1 MPRAKSHRRA
11 QAQKRR
17 MAQPQPWTPQPPVPE
32 FVARRGTGYRHRVR
46 RWPTSELT
54 QRSFKLVTPALQPD
68 QKMVFVVGDSHLRAM
83 VDGIV
88 AMPEVFVLD
97 FPPRLNI
104 EPGLQDVFRQEFR
117 RVHLSDS
124 DGTPILVQALWDA
137 AVRQLAPP
145 PPPPPPSVPPRTSP
159 RARVSPVLVVTGHS
173 PAARHR
179 NPLEWTVVGQEGKI
193 RASPVQE
200 SVLPSNPV
208 WFSGDILE
216 AMERV
221 SPSSDSDVTAL
232 LPAGQVEATAQE
244 SSSVVPG
251 VVVVR
256 EEVAAACPAVPEVPA
271 RPSPARVT
279 VSASAPRPAVQQV
292 EATAQ
297 ESASAVPGVVAG
309 QEEVDAACPAVPEE
323 RQIDKAK
330 AVFVPSVCLEL
341 DGQLFRFGFGDTVLG
356 EVGVTEGEYIDFGVF
371 ISLRNGLERI
381 FSQYTTCLLTM
392 CGNTTAIVREGGR
405 FAVVDSHSRSSTGLL
420 HHNGTSVV
428 LHFACLDDL
437 HHYICRLADSLLS
450 REKLFELCGVTVSTD
465 ASPARSGVSVESLI
479 TEMSAAPAPESSV
492 LTEAGRK
499 SEVSAGVCVPE
510 CGVSIAASPALSG
523 ISVLTFS
530 SEVSSGSAAEPTV
543 ANGRK
548 RVISS
553 GTCMSKKSKSFD
565 VREVNSDVEFVSEVR
580 SEELVFHP
588 LGLDVC
594 RALCTKLNV
603 DCVKV
608 VSPVA
613 TEEGLLGVPCS
624 KERIVADGN
633 CFFRAISQAV
643 SGSQK
648 HHRKIRL
655 AVCKELERNTDRYQS
670 FLRSE
675 YSSVLEY
682 IEQSRMRRVG
692 SWATEVE
699 IQATADWLG
708 VSVFTF
714 HDGRWIKY
722 SCSSQHLSAE
732 CVYLENVMGRH
743 FENVVCVF
751 KPGLQSCFG
760 YCKISEVTGYS
771 IRPRMM
777 DVVDGDNT
785 AVRYDV
791 VGSVVGVQ
799 DSVKDVEAARELVS
813 VRKSLSKY
821 LKRKQRTQEKCNM
834 PLREKRQLTIRKM
847 YKENVLFREN
857 AKFCS
862 VEKYCKNLPHRE
874 RVKQMSI
881 SKYRESIEHRE
892 RVKARSVGKYRD
904 SSEHRERLKA
914 RSVGKYRD
922 SSEHRERL
930 KARSVGKYRDSSEH
944 RERLKARSVG
954 KYRDSSEHR
963 ERLKARSF
971 VQYRDNSEHR
981 ERVKGKILGKYR
993 DSTEYREK
1001 LKKMSKSKYHGSVD
1015 HKQRVISSVR
1025 LGRKQK
1031 VDKSKDFGFVREQFL
1046 EKVRDG
1052 PDFVCCVCH
1061 RLFFRYQ
1068 VVSCDRETYRRS
1080 SATAAVADRCI
1091 GQQYLHRCSGEC
1103 VAPCSLV
1110 SSRGNLWICYTCDR
1124 KLSSGEMP
1132 AECWVNNLEL
1142 DPIPAELGSL
1152 NSLEQHLIAL
1162 HIPFMKML
1170 ALPKGGQNG
1179 VHGPVTCVPANIVQT
1194 ANVLPRS
1201 SMEGSLLQVKLKRK
1215 LTYKGHY
1222 EYQFVDTLHVR
1233 QALDYLKRTNVYYRD
1248 IEFNEHWVNEFV
1260 REEDR
1265 EREEAESG
1273 SEGEAEVRSGQV
1285 TVQSEMCELAESADI
1300 GQDELLH
1307 DRQQHCM
1314 FQDTCLMPVDIGQEA
1329 LDQYFKDI
1337 LNIAPAEGNSP
1348 VRMLS
1353 DHTNE
1358 AKCFPVL
1365 FPTGGKTYHDG
1376 RWHDLTLARYLNN
1389 RIMHADGRFARNV
1402 EYIFF
1407 AQYVSELDKV
1417 VSSVSVAL
1425 RKGKGGQRPQRI
1437 SEDVLADADA
1447 LKQLLACDDGFRFLK
1462 PIRGTPAFWQS
1473 VQKDVMACVR
1483 QLGIPTWFCSFSSAD
1498 MRWQNLL
1505 TSILKQEGRS
1515 QTVEDLEW
1523 ADRCALLRRNPVTA
1537 ARMFDYRWH
1546 CFLKEVL
1553 MSPCHPIGKII
1564 DYFYRVEFQ
1573 QRGSPHVHCL
1583 FWIEGAPQIDKNT
1596 DEEVIE
1602 FIDRYVTCE
1611 LPSDDDTLLD
1621 TVSSVQTHSKRHS
1634 KSCRK
1639 HKTTCRFNFP
1649 KPVTA
1654 RTFICRMRECKCDKN
1669 KKTGE
1674 AESNS
1679 ENKPACK
1686 CFEDRDRMPKE
1697 FAHKILEDVKKAVER
1712 DVPPASVEDL
1722 FRSLRIN
1729 QEIFERAYRRLEKK
1743 HKVVYRRGV
1752 NEVWVNQYSKKLLK
1766 CWNANMDISFVTDAY
1781 AVVIY
1786 IISYITKAEREIGLL
1801 LTNAQKEAKKQGNL
1815 SAKEALRKLGS
1826 VYLHNRDVCAQEA
1839 VYRLTNMHLRECSRK
1854 VVFVPTGSRIVRM
1867 SLPLSVLRQMAASR
1881 DLREEDMWMVSIVD
1895 RYRNRPDSVVF
1906 DNMCMATFASEYRVL
1921 SKNEMS
1927 QDRIELKNDLGFILR
1942 RTRTQFAV
1950 VRYMRFNLDREEEAH
1965 FQSLLQLFLP
1975 YRTDS
1980 DLKPEGFELFEQ
1992 FYNDGEVMFSDGSV
2006 HSVHDVVDENRAR
2019 FEVNCP
2025 HLELAQEIAAQNNG
2039 VDEDVWGELCPEQEA
2054 ERLEGLEEMRQQR
2067 EGDLAEE
2074 QLVESLVNVPDL
2086 IVGGR
2091 QVAQL
2096 ERNRSILSR
2105 TEGLA
2110 LVRSLNE
2117 TQLAVFYRVRHWC
2130 LQKVMGKNPEPLRV
2144 FVTGGAGTGKSHLI
2158 RAIQYEAA
2166 RLLSTLCDQPDDIC
2180 VLLTAPTGIAAYNL
2194 NAATIHHTLS
2204 IGKQASLPYTPLG
2217 EDKLNSLRAKLS
2229 HLQILIIDEIS
2240 MVNHNL
2246 LAYVHGRLRQIK
2258 QTGDFSP
2265 FGNVSVIAVGDFY
2278 QLPPVKGK
2286 PLYSSPVGV
2295 DLWCNFSI
2303 VELKKIVRQKDSVFA
2318 EMLNRLRVRS
2328 RATPMLDSDVE
2339 MLKMR
2344 ETGEVSSA
2352 LHIFATNRQ
2361 VSEHNLN
2368 YLFDCCPDYVTIEAQ
2383 DFVTNR
2389 TTGNLERMPG
2399 HHGVAADTS
2408 LPETLCIARNARV
2421 MLCKNVDVA
2430 DGLVNGACGTV
2441 TQVVFGEDSTFPL
2454 TVYVRFDD
2462 EKIGSDRR
2470 KNRAHAAVECLQST
2484 AIDPEEDRATK
2495 RGGLRRQFPLRLA
2508 WACTVHKVQ
2517 GLTVDE
2523 AVVSLKRVFAPG
2535 QAYVALSRVRALS
2548 GLIIEDFTEKAIY
2561 CKDAIKEALDSMPPF
2576 LIEQPEP
2583 SLNAHSFSVYL
2594 MNVQNLSRHMLD
2606 LVSCTQHL
2614 QLTCIAVTE
2623 TWLTAQSSLDSV
2635 QIEGYTFHSRPR
2647 GLCYSSNNP
2656 KLLELKNLEH
2666 GGVGLY
2672 SVDNLD
2678 CDILQV
2684 PDLNLECLV
2693 CLCNKFNIL
2702 LAVIYRPPCYPITL
2716 FKQNL
2721 GKLLDWLHPISNT
2734 IVIMGDFNENILKTS
2749 SICKFMGEKGFS
2761 QHVTQE
2767 TTEKGTLIDH
2777 VYVKTTQYNV
2787 ECAVMPTY
2795 FSDHEGVACSFSV
2808 NDDQGLVVDLEEVE
2822 GLFESDVDF
2831 DEG

>member
-1 MPRAKSHRRA
+1 M
-11 QAQKRR
+11 
-17 MAQPQPWTPQPPVPE
+17 
-32 FVARRGTGYRHRVR
+32 
-46 RWPTSELT
+46 
-54 QRSFKLVTPALQPD
+54 
-68 QKMVFVVGDSHLRAM
+68 
-83 VDGIV
+83 
-88 AMPEVFVLD
+88 
-97 FPPRLNI
+97 
-104 EPGLQDVFRQEFR
+104 
-117 RVHLSDS
+117 
-124 DGTPILVQALWDA
+124 
-137 AVRQLAPP
+137 
-145 PPPPPPSVPPRTSP
+145 
-159 RARVSPVLVVTGHS
+159 
-173 PAARHR
+173 
-179 NPLEWTVVGQEGKI
+179 
-193 RASPVQE
+193 
-200 SVLPSNPV
+200 
-208 WFSGDILE
+208 
-216 AMERV
+216 
-221 SPSSDSDVTAL
+221 
-232 LPAGQVEATAQE
+232 
-244 SSSVVPG
+244 
-251 VVVVR
+251 
-256 EEVAAACPAVPEVPA
+256 
-271 RPSPARVT
+271 
-279 VSASAPRPAVQQV
+279 

-297 ESASAVPGVVAG
+297 ESASAVPGVVVCR
-309 QEEVDAACPAVPEE
+309 EVVAAACPAVPKA
-323 RQIDKAK
+323 QQKIVKAK
-330 AVFVPSVCLEL
+330 AVFVPSVCVHDVQFESNANAVATEASRDSSRIRLAKVVHGSFHQGDSRFVYGGVQCMAIALVSLAKHTVSSAFSWDRLDLDRALILGDELYTSLRELKTFSHVSNLLSVPDLPQHLEL
-341 DGQLFRFGFGDTVLG
+341 DGQVFRFSFGDTVLG

-371 ISLRNGLERI
+371 VSLRNGLERI
-381 FSQYTTCLLTM
+381 FSQYSTCLLTL
-392 CGNTTAIVREGGR
+392 CGNTTAIMREDGR
-405 FAVVDSHSRSSTGLL
+405 FAVVDSHSRSNTGLL
-420 HHNGTSVV
+420 HHDGTSVV

-437 HHYICRLADSLLS
+437 HHYICRLADSLSS
-450 REKLFELCGVTVSTD
+450 REKLFELCGVTVSTG

-479 TEMSAAPAPESSV
+479 TGMSAAPAPESSV
-492 LTEAGRK
+492 VTEAGRK
-499 SEVSAGVCVPE
+499 SEDSAGSFAPE
-510 CGVSIAASPALSG
+510 CGLGVAASPALSG

-530 SEVSSGSAAEPTV
+530 SEVSSSSAAEPTV
-543 ANGRK
+543 TGGRK

-553 GTCMSKKSKSFD
+553 NICMSKKFKSFD
-565 VREVNSDVEFVSEVR
+565 VNEINLDVEFVSAVR
-580 SEELVFHP
+580 KKELVFRP
-588 LGLDVC
+588 LGVDVC

-608 VSPVA
+608 VSPVS
-613 TEEGLLGVPCS
+613 TEVALLGVPCS
-624 KERIVADGN
+624 KDRIVADGN

-648 HHRKIRL
+648 HHRRIRL
-655 AVCKELERNTDRYQS
+655 AVCKELVRNADRYQS
-670 FLRSE
+670 LLRSE

-682 IEQSRMRRVG
+682 IQQSRMRCVG

-699 IQATADWLG
+699 IQATADWLA

-714 HDGRWIKY
+714 HDGRWLRY
-722 SCSSQHLSAE
+722 SCSSQSLSTE
-732 CVYLENVMGRH
+732 CIYIENIRGRH
-743 FENVVCVF
+743 FENVFCVC
-751 KPGLQSCFG
+751 KPGLQSCYR
-760 YCKISEVTGYS
+760 YCKVSEVTGYNVRS
-771 IRPRMM
+771 RRM
-777 DVVDGDNT
+777 DVVVVDSDNT
-785 AVRYDV
+785 AV
-791 VGSVVGVQ
+791 GCSSVVGVE
-799 DSVKDVEAARELVS
+799 DSDKVVEAASEVVS
-813 VRKSLSKY
+813 GRKSLSMY
-821 LKRKQRTQEKCNM
+821 LRRKQREQEKLNM
-834 PLREKRQLTIRKM
+834 SLREKRLLRIRKI
-847 YKENVLFREN
+847 YKENVLFREK
-857 AKFCS
+857 AKLLS

-874 RVKQMSI
+874 RVKEMSI
-881 SKYRESIEHRE
+881 SKYRDSIEHRE
-892 RVKARSVGKYRD
+892 IVKGKSVGKYRD
-904 SSEHRERLKA
+904 SIEHREK
-914 RSVGKYRD
+914 VI
-922 SSEHRERL
+922 ER
-930 KARSVGKYRDSSEH
+930 
-944 RERLKARSVG
+944 
-954 KYRDSSEHR
+954 
-963 ERLKARSF
+963 
-971 VQYRDNSEHR
+971 
-981 ERVKGKILGKYR
+981 
-993 DSTEYREK
+993 
-1001 LKKMSKSKYHGSVD
+1001 SKSKYHGSVE
-1015 HKQRVISSVR
+1015 HKQKVISGVR
-1025 LGRKQK
+1025 LSRKQK
-1031 VDKSKDFGFVREQFL
+1031 VEKAADFAFVMDRFL
-1046 EKVRDG
+1046 AKVRDG

-1061 RLFFRYQ
+1061 RLFFRFQ
-1068 VVSCDRETYRRS
+1068 VLICAREVYRRS
-1080 SATAAVADRCI
+1080 SVTAAIADRCI
-1091 GQQYLHRCSGEC
+1091 GEHYLHRCNKEC
-1103 VAPCSLV
+1103 VVPCSLV
-1110 SSRGNLWICYTCDR
+1110 SSRGQLWICFTCHG
-1124 KLSSGEMP
+1124 KLSRGEMP

-1142 DPIPAELGSL
+1142 DPIPSELGCL

-1194 ANVLPRS
+1194 TNVLPRS

-1215 LTYKGHY
+1215 LTYKGYY
-1222 EYQFVDTLHVR
+1222 EYQFVDTLRVR
-1233 QALDYLKRTNVYYRD
+1233 QALEYLKRTNFHYRD

-1265 EREEAESG
+1265 DKEEAESG
-1273 SEGEAEVRSGQV
+1273 SEDEAEGRSRQV
-1285 TVQSEMCELAESADI
+1285 TVQSEMCDLAESADI

-1365 FPTGGKTYHDG
+1365 FPVGDKTFHDG
-1376 RWHDLTLARYLNN
+1376 RSHHLTLSRYLNN

-1407 AQYVSELDKV
+1407 AQYMSELDRV

-1437 SEDVLADADA
+1437 TEDMLTDADA

-1523 ADRCALLRRNPVTA
+1523 ADRCELLRRNPVTA

-1553 MSPCHPIGKII
+1553 MSPCQPIGKII
-1564 DYFYRVEFQ
+1564 DYFYRVEYQ

-1583 FWIEGAPQIDKNT
+1583 FWIEGAPQIDRNT
-1596 DEEVIE
+1596 DEEVVK

-1649 KPVTA
+1649 KPVSA
-1654 RTFICRMRECKCDKN
+1654 RTFICRMLECKCDK
-1669 KKTGE
+1669 KKT
-1674 AESNS
+1674 AETEPGS
-1679 ENKPACK
+1679 ENRPVCK
-1686 CFEDRDRMPKE
+1686 CFEDRDKMPE
-1697 FAHKILEDVKKAVER
+1697 NVAQAILTAVKRAVES
-1712 DVPPASVEDL
+1712 DVPPVSVEDL
-1722 FRSLRIN
+1722 FCALGIN
-1729 QEIFERAYRRLEKK
+1729 QEIFELAYRRLEKR

-1752 NEVWVNQYSKKLLK
+1752 NEVWVNQYNKQLLK

-1786 IISYITKAEREIGLL
+1786 ILSYITKAEREIGLL
-1801 LTNAQKEAKKQGNL
+1801 LTNAQKEAKTQGNL

-1839 VYRLTNMHLRECSRK
+1839 VYRLTNMHLKECSRK

-1867 SLPLSVLRQMAASR
+1867 SLPLSVLRQKAASG
-1881 DLREEDMWMVSIVD
+1881 DLGEDEMWMTGIVD
-1895 RYRNRPDSVVF
+1895 RYKNRPNSDVF
-1906 DNMCMATFASEYRVL
+1906 ANMCMATFASEYRVL
-1921 SKNEMS
+1921 SKNEKS
-1927 QDRIELKNDLGFILR
+1927 KDRIQLNNDLGFILR

-1950 VRYMRFNLDREEEAH
+1950 VRYMRFSLDRQEEAH

-1980 DLKPEGFELFEQ
+1980 DLKPAGFELFEQ
-1992 FYNDGEVMFSDGSV
+1992 FYNDGQVTFSDGSV
-2006 HSVHDVVDENRAR
+2006 HSVCDVIGENRAR

-2039 VDEDVWGELCPEQEA
+2039 VDEDVWGELCPEQET
-2054 ERLEGLEEMRQQR
+2054 ERLEGLEEQRQQR
-2067 EGDLAEE
+2067 EAEIAEE
-2074 QLVESLVNVPDL
+2074 QLVEAMENVPDL

-2091 QVAQL
+2091 QVAQV
-2096 ERNRSILSR
+2096 ERNRSMLSR
-2105 TEGLA
+2105 SDGLA
-2110 LVRSLNE
+2110 LIRSLNE
-2117 TQLAVFYRVRHWC
+2117 TQLAVFYKVRQWC

-2158 RAIQYEAA
+2158 RAIEYEAG

-2229 HLQILIIDEIS
+2229 QVQILIIDEIS
-2240 MVNHNL
+2240 MVDHNV
-2246 LAYVHGRLRQIK
+2246 LAYVHGRLRQVK

-2318 EMLNRLRVRS
+2318 ELLNRLRVRS
-2328 RATPMLDSDVE
+2328 RATPMLNSDVE

-2368 YLFDCCPDYVTIEAQ
+2368 YLFDCCPDYVTVEAQ
-2383 DFVTNR
+2383 DFVNNR

-2408 LPETLCIARNARV
+2408 LPETLCLARNARV

-2441 TQVVFGEDSTFPL
+2441 TQLVFGEDSTFPL

-2462 EKIGSDRR
+2462 ENIGSDRR
-2470 KNRAHAAVECLQST
+2470 KKRAHAAVECLQST
-2484 AIDPEEDRATK
+2484 AIDPETERATK
-2495 RGGLRRQFPLRLA
+2495 RGGVRRQFPLRLA

-2548 GLIIEDFTEKAIY
+2548 GLIIQDFTEKVIY

-2576 LIEQPEP
+2576 LIEQPKP
-2583 SLNAHSFSVYL
+2583 SLNTHSFSVYL
-2594 MNVQNLSRHMLD
+2594 MNVQNLSRHLVD

-2623 TWLTAQSSLDSV
+2623 TWLTAQSSLDCV

-2647 GLCYSSNNP
+2647 GLCYSSSNP
-2656 KLLELKNLEH
+2656 KLIELKNLEH

-2678 CDILQV
+2678 CNILQV

-2702 LAVIYRPPCYPITL
+2702 LVVIYRPPCYPNSL

-2721 GKLLDWLHPISNT
+2721 GRLLDWLHPISNT

-2749 SICKFMGEKGFS
+2749 SISKFMGEKGFS

-2777 VYVKTTQYNV
+2777 VYVKTTRYNV

-2795 FSDHEGVACSFSV
+2795 FSDHEGVLCSFIV
-2808 NDDQGLVVDLEEVE
+2808 KDDQGLVVDFEEVE
-2822 GLFESDVDF
+2822 GLFESDLVL
-2831 DEG
+2831 DED

>member
-1 MPRAKSHRRA
+1 
-11 QAQKRR
+11 
-17 MAQPQPWTPQPPVPE
+17 TPSP
-32 FVARRGTGYRHRVR
+32 ARGTV
-46 RWPTSELT
+46 
-54 QRSFKLVTPALQPD
+54 PAS
-68 QKMVFVVGDSHLRAM
+68 G
-83 VDGIV
+83 
-88 AMPEVFVLD
+88 
-97 FPPRLNI
+97 PR
-104 EPGLQDVFRQEFR
+104 PA
-117 RVHLSDS
+117 
-124 DGTPILVQALWDA
+124 VQ
-137 AVRQLAPP
+137 
-145 PPPPPPSVPPRTSP
+145 
-159 RARVSPVLVVTGHS
+159 
-173 PAARHR
+173 
-179 NPLEWTVVGQEGKI
+179 
-193 RASPVQE
+193 
-200 SVLPSNPV
+200 
-208 WFSGDILE
+208 
-216 AMERV
+216 
-221 SPSSDSDVTAL
+221 
-232 LPAGQVEATAQE
+232 QVEATAQE

-256 EEVAAACPAVPEVPA
+256 EEVAAACPAVPEV
-271 RPSPARVT
+271 
-279 VSASAPRPAVQQV
+279 
-292 EATAQ
+292 EATVQ
-297 ESASAVPGVVAG
+297 ESASEVPGVVVG
-309 QEEVDAACPAVPEE
+309 QEEVAASCPAVPEE
-323 RQIDKAK
+323 QRKIIKAK
-330 AVFVPSVCLEL
+330 AVFFPNVKLETNANGVATEASRDSSRIRLAKVVRGSFHQGNARFVYGGVQCMAIALVSLARHTVRSAFSWDRLDLDRALVEGDELYTSLRDLNIFSHVSNLLSVPDLPQQLEL
-341 DGQLFRFGFGDTVLG
+341 DGQLFRFSFGDTVLG
-356 EVGVTEGEYIDFGVF
+356 DVGVTQGEYIDFGVF

-405 FAVVDSHSRSSTGLL
+405 FAVVDSHSRSNTGLL

-437 HHYICRLADSLLS
+437 HHYICRLADSLRS
-450 REKLFELCGVTVSTD
+450 REKLFELCGVTVSTG

-479 TEMSAAPAPESSV
+479 TEMSAAPAPESS
-492 LTEAGRK
+492 
-499 SEVSAGVCVPE
+499 
-510 CGVSIAASPALSG
+510 
-523 ISVLTFS
+523 
-530 SEVSSGSAAEPTV
+530 
-543 ANGRK
+543 
-548 RVISS
+548 
-553 GTCMSKKSKSFD
+553 KSKSFD
-565 VREVNSDVEFVSEVR
+565 VQKVNLDVEFVSEVR

-594 RALCTKLNV
+594 RALCTKLNA

-648 HHRKIRL
+648 HHRRIRL

-670 FLRSE
+670 LLRSE

-714 HDGRWIKY
+714 HDGRWLRY
-722 SCSSQHLSAE
+722 SCSSQPLSVE
-732 CVYLENVMGRH
+732 CIYIENVMGRH
-743 FENVVCVF
+743 FENVVCVC
-751 KPGLQSCFG
+751 KPGLRSCFG
-760 YCKISEVTGYS
+760 YCKLSEVTGYS
-771 IRPRMM
+771 IRSRMM
-777 DVVDGDNT
+777 DFVDSDNT
-785 AVRYDV
+785 AVGCDV
-791 VGSVVGVQ
+791 VGSVLGVQ
-799 DSVKDVEAARELVS
+799 DSVNVVEAARELRS
-813 VRKSLSKY
+813 GRESKY
-821 LKRKQRTQEKCNM
+821 LRQKKRKQEKLNM
-834 PLREKRQLTIRKM
+834 SLREKRQCRIRKI
-847 YKENVLFREN
+847 YQENVVFREK
-857 AKFCS
+857 AKLWS
-862 VEKYCKNLPHRE
+862 VGNYGKNLAHRQ
-874 RVKQMSI
+874 RVKEMGV
-881 SKYRESIEHRE
+881 SKYRESVEHRETVKARSLGKYRDSIEHRE
-892 RVKARSVGKYRD
+892 RVKAKGFVKYRD
-904 SSEHRERLKA
+904 SSEYRERVKVKSLV
-914 RSVGKYRD
+914 RYRD
-922 SSEHRERL
+922 SSEYRERV
-930 KARSVGKYRDSSEH
+930 KAKSLVRYRDSSKYREKHKERSKNKYRDSVE
-944 RERLKARSVG
+944 
-954 KYRDSSEHR
+954 
-963 ERLKARSF
+963 
-971 VQYRDNSEHR
+971 
-981 ERVKGKILGKYR
+981 
-993 DSTEYREK
+993 
-1001 LKKMSKSKYHGSVD
+1001 

-1025 LGRKQK
+1025 LGRKQR
-1031 VDKSKDFGFVREQFL
+1031 VDKSKDFGFVREKFL

-1068 VVSCDRETYRRS
+1068 VVICEREAYRQS
-1080 SATAAVADRCI
+1080 SVTVSTADRCI
-1091 GQQYLHRCSGEC
+1091 GRQYLHRCSGEC
-1103 VAPCSLV
+1103 VAPCLLV
-1110 SSRGNLWICYTCDR
+1110 SSRGNLWICYTCHR

-1222 EYQFVDTLHVR
+1222 EYQFVDTLRVR
-1233 QALDYLKRTNVYYRD
+1233 QALDYLKRTNVHYRG

-1265 EREEAESG
+1265 EKEEAESG
-1273 SEGEAEVRSGQV
+1273 SEDEAE
-1285 TVQSEMCELAESADI
+1285 ADI

-1365 FPTGGKTYHDG
+1365 FPTGGKTFHDG

-1553 MSPCHPIGKII
+1553 MSPCQPIGKIV

-1649 KPVTA
+1649 KPVSA
-1654 RTFICRMRECKCDKN
+1654 RTFICRMQECKCDKN

-1729 QEIFERAYRRLEKK
+1729 QEIFECAYRRLEKK

-1752 NEVWVNQYSKKLLK
+1752 NEVWVNQYSKQLLK

-1881 DLREEDMWMVSIVD
+1881 DLREDDMWMVSIVD
-1895 RYRNRPDSVVF
+1895 RYKNRPDSDVF

-1980 DLKPEGFELFEQ
+1980 DLKPDGFELFEQ

-2006 HSVHDVVDENRAR
+2006 HSVSDVVDENRAR

-2067 EGDLAEE
+2067 EGEIAEE

-2117 TQLAVFYRVRHWC
+2117 TQLAVFYKVRQWC

-2246 LAYVHGRLRQIK
+2246 LAYIHGRLRQIK

-2286 PLYSSPVGV
+2286 PLYSSPVGL

-2462 EKIGSDRR
+2462 VNIGSDRR

-2576 LIEQPEP
+2576 LIEQPKP
-2583 SLNAHSFSVYL
+2583 SLNTHSFSVYL
-2594 MNVQNLSRHMLD
+2594 MNVQNLSRHVLD

-2647 GLCYSSNNP
+2647 GLCYSSSNP

-2808 NDDQGLVVDLEEVE
+2808 NNDQGLVVDLEEGNFLVE
-2822 GLFESDVDF
+2822 DATVVQRPKLPYLPSDDDVAL
-2831 DEG
+2831 

>member
-1 MPRAKSHRRA
+1 M
-11 QAQKRR
+11 
-17 MAQPQPWTPQPPVPE
+17 
-32 FVARRGTGYRHRVR
+32 
-46 RWPTSELT
+46 
-54 QRSFKLVTPALQPD
+54 
-68 QKMVFVVGDSHLRAM
+68 
-83 VDGIV
+83 
-88 AMPEVFVLD
+88 
-97 FPPRLNI
+97 
-104 EPGLQDVFRQEFR
+104 
-117 RVHLSDS
+117 
-124 DGTPILVQALWDA
+124 
-137 AVRQLAPP
+137 
-145 PPPPPPSVPPRTSP
+145 
-159 RARVSPVLVVTGHS
+159 
-173 PAARHR
+173 
-179 NPLEWTVVGQEGKI
+179 
-193 RASPVQE
+193 
-200 SVLPSNPV
+200 
-208 WFSGDILE
+208 
-216 AMERV
+216 
-221 SPSSDSDVTAL
+221 
-232 LPAGQVEATAQE
+232 EAT
-244 SSSVVPG
+244 
-251 VVVVR
+251 
-256 EEVAAACPAVPEVPA
+256 
-271 RPSPARVT
+271 T
-279 VSASAPRPAVQQV
+279 
-292 EATAQ
+292 Q
-297 ESASAVPGVVAG
+297 ESASAVPGVVVA
-309 QEEVDAACPAVPEE
+309 QEEVTAAGPAVLEE
-323 RQIDKAK
+323 RQKIDKAK
-330 AVFVPSVCLEL
+330 AVFVPSVCVSDVQLESSANAVATGSNRDSSRIRLVKVVCGSFHQGDARFVYGGVQCMAIALVSLAKHTVRTAFSWDRLDLDRALVEGDELYTSLRDLNIFSHVSNLLSVPDLPQHLEL
-341 DGQLFRFGFGDTVLG
+341 DGQVFRFSFGDTVLG
-356 EVGVTEGEYIDFGVF
+356 EIGVTEGEYIDFGVF

-381 FSQYTTCLLTM
+381 FSQYSTCLLTL
-392 CGNTTAIVREGGR
+392 CGNTTAIVCEDGR
-405 FAVVDSHSRSSTGLL
+405 FAVVDSHSRSNTGLL
-420 HHNGTSVV
+420 QSDGTSVV

-437 HHYICRLADSLLS
+437 HYYICRLADSLSS
-450 REKLFELCGVTVSTD
+450 RQKLFELCGVGVSGG

-479 TEMSAAPAPESSV
+479 TGMSAAPAPESSV
-492 LTEAGRK
+492 VTEAGRK
-499 SEVSAGVCVPE
+499 SDVSAGSCVPE

-523 ISVLTFS
+523 ISVMTFS

-553 GTCMSKKSKSFD
+553 GTCMSKKFKSFD
-565 VREVNSDVEFVSEVR
+565 ASEVSLDLQFVSTAR
-580 SEELVFHP
+580 KEELVFRP
-588 LGLDVC
+588 LSIDVC
-594 RALCTKLNV
+594 RVLCSKLNV

-608 VSPVA
+608 GSAVS
-613 TEEGLLGVPCS
+613 TEVGLLGVPCS
-624 KERIVADGN
+624 KDRIVADGN

-648 HHRKIRL
+648 HHRRIRL
-655 AVCKELERNTDRYQS
+655 AVCKELQRNADRYQS
-670 FLRSE
+670 LLRSE

-682 IEQSRMRRVG
+682 IEQSRMRRVS

-714 HDGRWIKY
+714 HDGRWLRY
-722 SCSSQHLSAE
+722 SCSSQPLSVE
-732 CVYLENVMGRH
+732 CVYLENIRGQH

-751 KPGLQSCFG
+751 KPGLHSCFE
-760 YCKISEVTGYS
+760 YCKVREVAGYS
-771 IRPRMM
+771 IRSRMM
-777 DVVDGDNT
+777 DVLDSDNT
-785 AVRYDV
+785 AVRYSSDV
-791 VGSVVGVQ
+791 VGSVVGVE
-799 DSVKDVEAARELVS
+799 DSDKVVEAARELVS
-813 VRKSLSKY
+813 VRMSGKSKY
-821 LKRKQRTQEKCNM
+821 LRQKQRKQEKFNLS
-834 PLREKRQLTIRKM
+834 LREKRQLRIRKT
-847 YKENVLFREN
+847 YQGNVVFREK
-857 AKFCS
+857 AKVWS
-862 VEKYCKNLPHRE
+862 VGNYCKNLAHRE
-874 RVKQMSI
+874 RVKKLSV

-892 RVKARSVGKYRD
+892 RVKAKSLGKYRD
-904 SSEHRERLKA
+904 S
-914 RSVGKYRD
+914 V
-922 SSEHRERL
+922 
-930 KARSVGKYRDSSEH
+930 
-944 RERLKARSVG
+944 
-954 KYRDSSEHR
+954 
-963 ERLKARSF
+963 
-971 VQYRDNSEHR
+971 EHR
-981 ERVKGKILGKYR
+981 ERVKARSSVKYRDNIEHRERVKTKSFVKYRDNIEHRERVKAKSFVKYR
-993 DSTEYREK
+993 DSIPHREK
-1001 LKKMSKSKYHGSVD
+1001 VIERSKSKYHGSVE
-1015 HKQRVISSVR
+1015 HKQKVISGVKLS
-1025 LGRKQK
+1025 RKQK
-1031 VDKSKDFGFVREQFL
+1031 VEKAEDFAFVMDHFL
-1046 EKVRDG
+1046 AKVRDG

-1061 RLFFRYQ
+1061 RLLFRFQ
-1068 VVSCDRETYRRS
+1068 VVSCAREVYRRS
-1080 SATAAVADRCI
+1080 SATAAIADRCI
-1091 GQQYLHRCSGEC
+1091 GEHYLHRCNEEC
-1103 VAPCSLV
+1103 VVPCSLV
-1110 SSRGNLWICYTCDR
+1110 SSRGQLWICFTCHG
-1124 KLSSGEMP
+1124 KLSAGEMP
-1132 AECWVNNLEL
+1132 AECWVNNLAL
-1142 DPIPAELGSL
+1142 DPIPSELGCL

-1194 ANVLPRS
+1194 TNVLPRS

-1215 LTYKGHY
+1215 LTYKGYY
-1222 EYQFVDTLHVR
+1222 EYQFVDTLRVR
-1233 QALDYLKRTNVYYRD
+1233 QALEYLKRTNVHYRD
-1248 IEFNEHWVNEFV
+1248 IDFNDEWVNEFV
-1260 REEDR
+1260 RQEDR
-1265 EREEAESG
+1265 EKEEAESG
-1273 SEGEAEVRSGQV
+1273 SEDEAVEVRSGQDRGQGEIGD
-1285 TVQSEMCELAESADI
+1285 VQESADI

-1365 FPTGGKTYHDG
+1365 FPAGDKTFHDG
-1376 RWHDLTLARYLNN
+1376 RSHHLTLSRYLNN

-1407 AQYVSELDKV
+1407 AQYMSELDRV
-1417 VSSVSVAL
+1417 VSSVSIAL

-1437 SEDVLADADA
+1437 TEDMLTDADA

-1523 ADRCALLRRNPVTA
+1523 ADRCELLRRNPVTA

-1553 MSPCHPIGKII
+1553 MSPCQPIGKII
-1564 DYFYRVEFQ
+1564 DYFYRVEYQ

-1583 FWIEGAPQIDKNT
+1583 FWIEGAPQIDRNT
-1596 DEEVIE
+1596 DEEVVK

-1649 KPVTA
+1649 KPVSA
-1654 RTFICRMRECKCDKN
+1654 RTFICRMLECKCDK
-1669 KKTGE
+1669 KKT
-1674 AESNS
+1674 AETEPGS
-1679 ENKPACK
+1679 ENRPVCK
-1686 CFEDRDRMPKE
+1686 CFEDRDKMPE
-1697 FAHKILEDVKKAVER
+1697 NVAQAILTAVKLAVDS
-1712 DVPPASVEDL
+1712 DVPPVSVEDL
-1722 FRSLRIN
+1722 FCALGIN
-1729 QEIFERAYRRLEKK
+1729 QEIFELAYRRLEKR

-1752 NEVWVNQYSKKLLK
+1752 NEVWVNQYSKQLLK

-1786 IISYITKAEREIGLL
+1786 ILSYITKAEREIGLL
-1801 LTNAQKEAKKQGNL
+1801 LTNAQKEAKTQGNL

-1854 VVFVPTGSRIVRM
+1854 VVFVPTGSKIVRM
-1867 SLPLSVLRQMAASR
+1867 SLPLSVLRQKAASC
-1881 DLREEDMWMVSIVD
+1881 DLGEDEMWMTGIVD
-1895 RYRNRPDSVVF
+1895 RYKNRPNSDVF
-1906 DNMCMATFASEYRVL
+1906 ANMCMATFASEYRVL
-1921 SKNEMS
+1921 SKNEKS
-1927 QDRIELKNDLGFILR
+1927 KDRIQLNNDLGFILR

-1950 VRYMRFNLDREEEAH
+1950 VRYMRFSLDRQEEAH

-1980 DLKPEGFELFEQ
+1980 DLKPAGFELFEQ
-1992 FYNDGEVMFSDGSV
+1992 FYNDGQVTFSDGSV
-2006 HSVHDVVDENRAR
+2006 HSVRDVVGENRAR

-2054 ERLEGLEEMRQQR
+2054 ERLEGLEEQRQQR
-2067 EGDLAEE
+2067 EAEIAEE
-2074 QLVESLVNVPDL
+2074 QLVEAMENVPDL

-2091 QVAQL
+2091 QVAQV
-2096 ERNRSILSR
+2096 ERNRSTLSR
-2105 TEGLA
+2105 SDGLA
-2110 LVRSLNE
+2110 LIRSLNE
-2117 TQLAVFYRVRHWC
+2117 TQLAVFYKVRQWC

-2158 RAIQYEAA
+2158 KAIEYEAG

-2229 HLQILIIDEIS
+2229 QVQILIIDEIS
-2240 MVNHNL
+2240 MVDHNV
-2246 LAYVHGRLRQIK
+2246 LAYVHGRLRQVK

-2318 EMLNRLRVRS
+2318 ELLNRLRVHS

-2368 YLFDCCPDYVTIEAQ
+2368 YLFDCCPDYVTVEAQ
-2383 DFVTNR
+2383 DFVNNR
-2389 TTGNLERMPG
+2389 TTGNLERMPR

-2408 LPETLCIARNARV
+2408 LPETLCLARNARV

-2441 TQVVFGEDSTFPL
+2441 TQLVFGEDSTFPL

-2462 EKIGSDRR
+2462 ENIGSDRR
-2470 KNRAHAAVECLQST
+2470 KKRAHAAVECLQST
-2484 AIDPEEDRATK
+2484 AIDPETERATK
-2495 RGGLRRQFPLRLA
+2495 RGGVRRQFPLRLA

-2548 GLIIEDFTEKAIY
+2548 GLIIRDFTEKVIY

-2576 LIEQPEP
+2576 LIEQPKP
-2583 SLNAHSFSVYL
+2583 SLNTHSFSVYL
-2594 MNVQNLSRHMLD
+2594 MNVQNLSRHLVD

-2623 TWLTAQSSLDSV
+2623 TWLTAQSSLDGV
-2635 QIEGYTFHSRPR
+2635 QIEGYTFNNRPR
-2647 GLCYSSNNP
+2647 GLCYSSSNP

-2672 SVDNLD
+2672 SVGNLD
-2678 CDILQV
+2678 CNILQV

-2702 LAVIYRPPCYPITL
+2702 LAVIYRPPCYPNSL

-2721 GKLLDWLHPISNT
+2721 GRLLDWLHPISNT

-2749 SICKFMGEKGFS
+2749 SISKFMGEKGFS

-2777 VYVKTTQYNV
+2777 VYVKTTRYNV

-2795 FSDHEGVACSFSV
+2795 FSDHEGVLCSFTV
-2808 NDDQGLVVDLEEVE
+2808 KDDQG
-2822 GLFESDVDF
+2822 
-2831 DEG
+2831 

>member
-1 MPRAKSHRRA
+1 
-11 QAQKRR
+11 
-17 MAQPQPWTPQPPVPE
+17 
-32 FVARRGTGYRHRVR
+32 
-46 RWPTSELT
+46 
-54 QRSFKLVTPALQPD
+54 
-68 QKMVFVVGDSHLRAM
+68 
-83 VDGIV
+83 
-88 AMPEVFVLD
+88 
-97 FPPRLNI
+97 
-104 EPGLQDVFRQEFR
+104 
-117 RVHLSDS
+117 
-124 DGTPILVQALWDA
+124 
-137 AVRQLAPP
+137 
-145 PPPPPPSVPPRTSP
+145 
-159 RARVSPVLVVTGHS
+159 
-173 PAARHR
+173 
-179 NPLEWTVVGQEGKI
+179 
-193 RASPVQE
+193 
-200 SVLPSNPV
+200 
-208 WFSGDILE
+208 
-216 AMERV
+216 
-221 SPSSDSDVTAL
+221 
-232 LPAGQVEATAQE
+232 
-244 SSSVVPG
+244 
-251 VVVVR
+251 
-256 EEVAAACPAVPEVPA
+256 
-271 RPSPARVT
+271 
-279 VSASAPRPAVQQV
+279 
-292 EATAQ
+292 
-297 ESASAVPGVVAG
+297 
-309 QEEVDAACPAVPEE
+309 
-323 RQIDKAK
+323 
-330 AVFVPSVCLEL
+330 
-341 DGQLFRFGFGDTVLG
+341 
-356 EVGVTEGEYIDFGVF
+356 
-371 ISLRNGLERI
+371 
-381 FSQYTTCLLTM
+381 
-392 CGNTTAIVREGGR
+392 
-405 FAVVDSHSRSSTGLL
+405 
-420 HHNGTSVV
+420 
-428 LHFACLDDL
+428 
-437 HHYICRLADSLLS
+437 
-450 REKLFELCGVTVSTD
+450 
-465 ASPARSGVSVESLI
+465 
-479 TEMSAAPAPESSV
+479 
-492 LTEAGRK
+492 
-499 SEVSAGVCVPE
+499 
-510 CGVSIAASPALSG
+510 
-523 ISVLTFS
+523 
-530 SEVSSGSAAEPTV
+530 
-543 ANGRK
+543 
-548 RVISS
+548 
-553 GTCMSKKSKSFD
+553 MSKKSKSFD

-648 HHRKIRL
+648 HHRRIRL

-670 FLRSE
+670 LLRSE

-714 HDGRWIKY
+714 HDGRWLRY
-722 SCSSQHLSAE
+722 SCSSQPLSVE
-732 CVYLENVMGRH
+732 CIYLENIMGRH

-813 VRKSLSKY
+813 GRKSLSKY
-821 LKRKQRTQEKCNM
+821 LKRKQRTQEKFNM

-847 YKENVLFREN
+847 YKENVVFREK
-857 AKFCS
+857 ARLCS

-874 RVKQMSI
+874 RVRQMSI
-881 SKYRESIEHRE
+881 SKYRES
-892 RVKARSVGKYRD
+892 
-904 SSEHRERLKA
+904 
-914 RSVGKYRD
+914 
-922 SSEHRERL
+922 
-930 KARSVGKYRDSSEH
+930 
-944 RERLKARSVG
+944 
-954 KYRDSSEHR
+954 
-963 ERLKARSF
+963 F
-971 VQYRDNSEHR
+971 EHR
-981 ERVKGKILGKYR
+981 ERVKGMILGKYR

-1001 LKKMSKSKYHGSVD
+1001 LKKRSKSRSKSKYHGSVE
-1015 HKQRVISSVR
+1015 HKERVISSVK
-1025 LGRKQK
+1025 LGRKQR
-1031 VDKSKDFGFVREQFL
+1031 VEKSKDFGFVMDQFL

-1068 VVSCDRETYRRS
+1068 VVICEREAYRRS
-1080 SATAAVADRCI
+1080 SVTAAVADRCL

-1103 VAPCSLV
+1103 VVPCSLV
-1110 SSRGNLWICYTCDR
+1110 SSRGNLWICFTCDR

-1194 ANVLPRS
+1194 VNVLPRS

-1215 LTYKGHY
+1215 LTYKGYY
-1222 EYQFVDTLHVR
+1222 EYQFVDTLRVR
-1233 QALDYLKRTNVYYRD
+1233 QALEYLKRTNVHYRD

-1273 SEGEAEVRSGQV
+1273 SEDEGRSQQV

-1365 FPTGGKTYHDG
+1365 FPTGGKTFHDG

-1553 MSPCHPIGKII
+1553 MSPCQPIGKII

-1596 DEEVIE
+1596 DEEVVE

-1649 KPVTA
+1649 KPVSA
-1654 RTFICRMRECKCDKN
+1654 RTFICRMRECKCDK
-1669 KKTGE
+1669 KKETGE

-1697 FAHKILEDVKKAVER
+1697 FAHKILEAVKKAVER

-1722 FRSLRIN
+1722 FASLRIN
-1729 QEIFERAYRRLEKK
+1729 QEIFEMAYRRLEKK

-1752 NEVWVNQYSKKLLK
+1752 NEVWVNQYSKQLLK

-1801 LTNAQKEAKKQGNL
+1801 LSNAQKEAKKQGNL

-1839 VYRLTNMHLRECSRK
+1839 VYRLMNMHLRECSRK

-1895 RYRNRPDSVVF
+1895 RYRNRPDSDVF

-1921 SKNEMS
+1921 TKNEMS
-1927 QDRIELKNDLGFILR
+1927 QDRIELKNDFGFILR

-2006 HSVHDVVDENRAR
+2006 HSVCDVVDENRAR

-2054 ERLEGLEEMRQQR
+2054 ERLEGLEERRQQQ
-2067 EGDLAEE
+2067 EGEIAEE

-2105 TEGLA
+2105 SEGLA
-2110 LVRSLNE
+2110 LIRSLNE
-2117 TQLAVFYRVRHWC
+2117 TQLAVFYKVRQWC

-2158 RAIQYEAA
+2158 RAIQYEAG

-2180 VLLTAPTGIAAYNL
+2180 VLITAPTGIAAYNL

-2204 IGKQASLPYTPLG
+2204 IGKQAGLPYTPLG

-2246 LAYVHGRLRQIK
+2246 LAYIHGRLRQIK

-2548 GLIIEDFTEKAIY
+2548 GLIIEDFTERAIY
-2561 CKDAIKEALDSMPPF
+2561 CKDAIKEALDGMPPF

-2583 SLNAHSFSVYL
+2583 SVNTHSFSVYL
-2594 MNVQNLSRHMLD
+2594 MNVQNLSRHVLD

-2647 GLCYSSNNP
+2647 GLCYSSSNP

-2693 CLCNKFNIL
+2693 CLCSKFNIL
-2702 LAVIYRPPCYPITL
+2702 LAVIYRPPCYPISL

-2721 GKLLDWLHPISNT
+2721 GKLLDWLNPISNT

-2795 FSDHEGVACSFSV
+2795 FSDHEGVLCSFSV

-2831 DEG
+2831 DED

>member
-1 MPRAKSHRRA
+1 M
-11 QAQKRR
+11 
-17 MAQPQPWTPQPPVPE
+17 
-32 FVARRGTGYRHRVR
+32 
-46 RWPTSELT
+46 
-54 QRSFKLVTPALQPD
+54 
-68 QKMVFVVGDSHLRAM
+68 
-83 VDGIV
+83 
-88 AMPEVFVLD
+88 
-97 FPPRLNI
+97 
-104 EPGLQDVFRQEFR
+104 
-117 RVHLSDS
+117 
-124 DGTPILVQALWDA
+124 
-137 AVRQLAPP
+137 
-145 PPPPPPSVPPRTSP
+145 
-159 RARVSPVLVVTGHS
+159 
-173 PAARHR
+173 
-179 NPLEWTVVGQEGKI
+179 
-193 RASPVQE
+193 
-200 SVLPSNPV
+200 
-208 WFSGDILE
+208 
-216 AMERV
+216 
-221 SPSSDSDVTAL
+221 
-232 LPAGQVEATAQE
+232 
-244 SSSVVPG
+244 
-251 VVVVR
+251 
-256 EEVAAACPAVPEVPA
+256 
-271 RPSPARVT
+271 
-279 VSASAPRPAVQQV
+279 
-292 EATAQ
+292 
-297 ESASAVPGVVAG
+297 
-309 QEEVDAACPAVPEE
+309 
-323 RQIDKAK
+323 
-330 AVFVPSVCLEL
+330 
-341 DGQLFRFGFGDTVLG
+341 
-356 EVGVTEGEYIDFGVF
+356 
-371 ISLRNGLERI
+371 
-381 FSQYTTCLLTM
+381 
-392 CGNTTAIVREGGR
+392 
-405 FAVVDSHSRSSTGLL
+405 
-420 HHNGTSVV
+420 
-428 LHFACLDDL
+428 
-437 HHYICRLADSLLS
+437 
-450 REKLFELCGVTVSTD
+450 
-465 ASPARSGVSVESLI
+465 
-479 TEMSAAPAPESSV
+479 
-492 LTEAGRK
+492 
-499 SEVSAGVCVPE
+499 
-510 CGVSIAASPALSG
+510 
-523 ISVLTFS
+523 TFS

-553 GTCMSKKSKSFD
+553 GTCMSKKFKSFD
-565 VREVNSDVEFVSEVR
+565 ASEVSLDLQFVSTSR
-580 SEELVFHP
+580 KEELVFRP
-588 LGLDVC
+588 LSIDVC
-594 RALCTKLNV
+594 RVLCSKLNV

-608 VSPVA
+608 GSAVS
-613 TEEGLLGVPCS
+613 TEVGLLGVPCS
-624 KERIVADGN
+624 KDRIVADGN

-648 HHRKIRL
+648 HHRRIRL
-655 AVCKELERNTDRYQS
+655 AVCKELQRNADRYQS
-670 FLRSE
+670 LLRSE

-682 IEQSRMRRVG
+682 IEQSRMRRVS

-708 VSVFTF
+708 ISVFTF
-714 HDGRWIKY
+714 HDGRWLRY
-722 SCSSQHLSAE
+722 SCSSQPLSVE
-732 CVYLENVMGRH
+732 CVYLENIRGQH

-751 KPGLQSCFG
+751 KPGLHSCFE
-760 YCKISEVTGYS
+760 YCKVREVAGYS
-771 IRPRMM
+771 IRSRMM
-777 DVVDGDNT
+777 DVLDSDNT
-785 AVRYDV
+785 AVRYSSDV
-791 VGSVVGVQ
+791 VGSIVGVE
-799 DSVKDVEAARELVS
+799 DSDKVVEAARELVS
-813 VRKSLSKY
+813 VRMSGKSKY
-821 LKRKQRTQEKCNM
+821 LRQKQRKQEKFNLS
-834 PLREKRQLTIRKM
+834 LREKRQLRIRKT
-847 YKENVLFREN
+847 YQGNVVFREK
-857 AKFCS
+857 AKVWS
-862 VEKYCKNLPHRE
+862 VGNYCKNLAHRE
-874 RVKQMSI
+874 RVKKLSV

-892 RVKARSVGKYRD
+892 RVKAKSLGKYRD
-904 SSEHRERLKA
+904 S
-914 RSVGKYRD
+914 V
-922 SSEHRERL
+922 
-930 KARSVGKYRDSSEH
+930 
-944 RERLKARSVG
+944 
-954 KYRDSSEHR
+954 
-963 ERLKARSF
+963 
-971 VQYRDNSEHR
+971 EHR
-981 ERVKGKILGKYR
+981 ERVKARSFVKYRDNIEHRERVKTKSFVKYRDNIEHRERVKTKSFVKYRDNIEHRERVKTKSFVKYR
-993 DSTEYREK
+993 DSIEHRERVKAKSFVKYRDSIQHREK
-1001 LKKMSKSKYHGSVD
+1001 VIERSKSKYHGSVE
-1015 HKQRVISSVR
+1015 HKQKVISGVKLS
-1025 LGRKQK
+1025 RKQK
-1031 VDKSKDFGFVREQFL
+1031 VEKAEDFAFVMDHFL
-1046 EKVRDG
+1046 AKVRDG

-1061 RLFFRYQ
+1061 RLLFRFQ
-1068 VVSCDRETYRRS
+1068 VVSCAREVYRRS
-1080 SATAAVADRCI
+1080 SATAAIADRCI
-1091 GQQYLHRCSGEC
+1091 GEHYLHRCNEEC
-1103 VAPCSLV
+1103 VVPCSLV
-1110 SSRGNLWICYTCDR
+1110 SSRGQLWICFTCHG
-1124 KLSSGEMP
+1124 KLSAGEMP
-1132 AECWVNNLEL
+1132 AECWVNNLAL
-1142 DPIPAELGSL
+1142 DPIPSELGCL

-1179 VHGPVTCVPANIVQT
+1179 VHGPVTCVPADIVQT
-1194 ANVLPRS
+1194 TNVLPRS

-1215 LTYKGHY
+1215 LTYKGYY
-1222 EYQFVDTLHVR
+1222 EYQFVDTLRVR
-1233 QALDYLKRTNVYYRD
+1233 QALEYLKRTNVHYRD
-1248 IEFNEHWVNEFV
+1248 IDFNDEWVNEFV
-1260 REEDR
+1260 RQEDR
-1265 EREEAESG
+1265 EKEEAESG
-1273 SEGEAEVRSGQV
+1273 SEDEAEVRSRQDRGQGEIGD
-1285 TVQSEMCELAESADI
+1285 VQESADI

-1365 FPTGGKTYHDG
+1365 FPAGDKTFHDG
-1376 RWHDLTLARYLNN
+1376 RSHHLTLSRYLNN

-1407 AQYVSELDKV
+1407 AQYMSELDRV
-1417 VSSVSVAL
+1417 VSSVSIAL

-1437 SEDVLADADA
+1437 TEDMLTDADA

-1523 ADRCALLRRNPVTA
+1523 ADRCELLRRNPVTA

-1553 MSPCHPIGKII
+1553 MSPCQPIGKII
-1564 DYFYRVEFQ
+1564 DYFYRVEYQ

-1583 FWIEGAPQIDKNT
+1583 FWIEGAPQIDRNT
-1596 DEEVIE
+1596 DEEVVK

-1649 KPVTA
+1649 KPVSA
-1654 RTFICRMRECKCDKN
+1654 RTFICRMLECKCDK
-1669 KKTGE
+1669 KKT
-1674 AESNS
+1674 AETEPGS
-1679 ENKPACK
+1679 ENRPVCK
-1686 CFEDRDRMPKE
+1686 CFEDRDKMPE
-1697 FAHKILEDVKKAVER
+1697 NVAQAILTAVKLAVDS
-1712 DVPPASVEDL
+1712 DVPPVSVEDL
-1722 FRSLRIN
+1722 FCALGIN
-1729 QEIFERAYRRLEKK
+1729 QEIFELAYRRLEKR

-1752 NEVWVNQYSKKLLK
+1752 NEVWVNQYSKQLLK

-1786 IISYITKAEREIGLL
+1786 ILSYITKAEREIGLL
-1801 LTNAQKEAKKQGNL
+1801 LTNAQKEAKTQGNL

-1854 VVFVPTGSRIVRM
+1854 VVFVPTGSKIVRM
-1867 SLPLSVLRQMAASR
+1867 SLPLSVLRQKAASR
-1881 DLREEDMWMVSIVD
+1881 DLGEDEMWMTGIVD
-1895 RYRNRPDSVVF
+1895 RYKNRPNSDVF
-1906 DNMCMATFASEYRVL
+1906 ANMCMATFASEYRVL
-1921 SKNEMS
+1921 SKNEKS
-1927 QDRIELKNDLGFILR
+1927 KDRIQLNNDLGFILR

-1950 VRYMRFNLDREEEAH
+1950 VRYMRFSLDRQEEAH

-1980 DLKPEGFELFEQ
+1980 DLKPAGFELFEQ
-1992 FYNDGEVMFSDGSV
+1992 FYNDGQVTFSDGSV
-2006 HSVHDVVDENRAR
+2006 HSVRDVVGENRAR

-2054 ERLEGLEEMRQQR
+2054 ERLEDLEEQRQQR
-2067 EGDLAEE
+2067 EAEIAEE
-2074 QLVESLVNVPDL
+2074 QLVEAMENVPDL

-2091 QVAQL
+2091 QVAQV
-2096 ERNRSILSR
+2096 ERNRSTLSR
-2105 TEGLA
+2105 SDGLA
-2110 LVRSLNE
+2110 LIRSLNE
-2117 TQLAVFYRVRHWC
+2117 TQLAVFYKVRQWC

-2158 RAIQYEAA
+2158 RAIEYEAG

-2229 HLQILIIDEIS
+2229 QVQILIIDEIS
-2240 MVNHNL
+2240 MVDHNV
-2246 LAYVHGRLRQIK
+2246 LAYVHGRLRQVK

-2318 EMLNRLRVRS
+2318 ELLNRLRVRS

-2368 YLFDCCPDYVTIEAQ
+2368 YLFDCCPDYVTVEAQ
-2383 DFVTNR
+2383 DFVNNR

-2408 LPETLCIARNARV
+2408 LPETLCLARNARV

-2441 TQVVFGEDSTFPL
+2441 TQLVFGEDSTFPL

-2462 EKIGSDRR
+2462 ENIGSDRR
-2470 KNRAHAAVECLQST
+2470 KKRAHAAVECLQST
-2484 AIDPEEDRATK
+2484 AIDPETERATK
-2495 RGGLRRQFPLRLA
+2495 RGGVRRQFPLRLA

-2535 QAYVALSRVRALS
+2535 QAYVALSRVSALS
-2548 GLIIEDFTEKAIY
+2548 GLIIRDFTEKVIY
-2561 CKDAIKEALDSMPPF
+2561 CKDAIKEALDSIPPF
-2576 LIEQPEP
+2576 LIEQPKP
-2583 SLNAHSFSVYL
+2583 SLNTHSFSVYL
-2594 MNVQNLSRHMLD
+2594 MNVQNLSRHLVD

-2623 TWLTAQSSLDSV
+2623 TWLTAQSSLDGV
-2635 QIEGYTFHSRPR
+2635 QIEGYTFNNRPR
-2647 GLCYSSNNP
+2647 GLCYSSSNP

-2672 SVDNLD
+2672 SVGNLD
-2678 CDILQV
+2678 CNILQV

-2702 LAVIYRPPCYPITL
+2702 LAVIYRPPCYPNSL

-2721 GKLLDWLHPISNT
+2721 GRLLDWLHPISNT

-2749 SICKFMGEKGFS
+2749 SISKFMGEKGFS

-2777 VYVKTTQYNV
+2777 VYVKTTRYNV

-2795 FSDHEGVACSFSV
+2795 FSDHEGVLCSFTV
-2808 NDDQGLVVDLEEVE
+2808 KDDQG
-2822 GLFESDVDF
+2822 
-2831 DEG
+2831 